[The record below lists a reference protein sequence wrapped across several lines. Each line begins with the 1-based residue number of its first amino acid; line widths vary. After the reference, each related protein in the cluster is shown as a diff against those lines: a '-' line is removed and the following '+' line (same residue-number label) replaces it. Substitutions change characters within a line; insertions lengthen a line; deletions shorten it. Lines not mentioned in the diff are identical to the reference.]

1 MTRRLL
7 IILMSMLPIAAGA
20 NTFDDVLSE
29 VMSNNLTGRAEAAR
43 AEAQTEGILGEN
55 TLESPEVEFSR
66 VWNTEAGGENKW
78 SLSVSQSFDWP
89 GVYAARREAARTS
102 RIASQYLVE
111 STLLDLRMEV
121 STLLIDIIYN
131 AQLIEMQSELVDRMN
146 RMEAYYKKAADA
158 GSETRLDYNKT
169 VLERIAVHRELHSM
183 EAQRETLLASLQ
195 ALNGG
200 KDVTELAKRL
210 GSLYPIMPAVENLSA
225 ELIKERDPQY
235 AAALASVEAAKSM
248 VKVEKRLRIPGFT
261 LGYEHEVEGTET
273 FNGFSIGLTL
283 PVWGRKHQ
291 IKAGTLEA
299 EAALM
304 DAEMALAR
312 RLAEMEGD
320 RRQLASLRTILDE
333 YEPVV
338 NDKANYELLHKALT
352 AGQINFLTFI
362 QEANY
367 FIAAKRDYIDTLY
380 EYNLT
385 LTRLSRYN

>member
-1 MTRRLL
+1 
-7 IILMSMLPIAAGA
+7 MLPVAAGA

-43 AEAQTEGILGEN
+43 AEAQTEGLLGEN

-66 VWNTEAGGENKW
+66 MWSTESGGENKW

-111 STLLDLRMEV
+111 STMLDLRMEV
-121 STLLIDIIYN
+121 STMLIDIIYN

-200 KDVTELAKRL
+200 KDVTELVKRL

-225 ELIKERDPQY
+225 DLVKERDPQY

-248 VKVEKRLRIPGFT
+248 VKVEKRSRIPGFT
-261 LGYEHEVEGTET
+261 LGYEHEVEGSET

-385 LTRLSRYN
+385 LTRLNRYN

>member
-29 VMSNNLTGRAEAAR
+29 VMSNNLTGRPEAAR
-43 AEAQTEGILGEN
+43 AEAQTEDILGEN

-248 VKVEKRLRIPGFT
+248 VKVEKRSRIPGFT